1 MDETHEITRLL
12 GLARG
17 GDREAQESLFER
29 CYHELRVIARR
40 QVARERRDHSLQAT
54 ALLHEV
60 YLKLFGS
67 NNVDWQ
73 NRSQFYAIAA
83 TQMRRILV
91 DYARNRKADKRG
103 GDAIRFS
110 LEDADGAGD
119 FDPDQLL
126 SVNRA
131 LDQLQEYDPH
141 LARVVECKYF
151 AGMKDEE
158 IAETTGVSY
167 AQVRRDWAFAKSWLK
182 PRLESKPQP

>member
-12 GLARG
+12 GLACD
-17 GDREAQESLFER
+17 GDRAARETLFER
-29 CYHELRVIARR
+29 CYKELHVIARR
-40 QVARERRDHSLQAT
+40 QVARERQDHSLQAT

-67 NNVDWQ
+67 TSVDWQ
-73 NRSQFYAIAA
+73 NRAQFYAIAA

-91 DYARNRKADKRG
+91 DYARSRKADKRG
-103 GDAIRFS
+103 GEAIRFS
-110 LEDADGAGD
+110 LDDADGAAD
-119 FDPDQLL
+119 FDPDQMLN
-126 SVNRA
+126 VNRA

-158 IAETTGVSY
+158 IAEATGVSY
-167 AQVRRDWAFAKSWLK
+167 AQVRRDWTFAKSWLK
-182 PRLESKPQP
+182 PRLGEQT